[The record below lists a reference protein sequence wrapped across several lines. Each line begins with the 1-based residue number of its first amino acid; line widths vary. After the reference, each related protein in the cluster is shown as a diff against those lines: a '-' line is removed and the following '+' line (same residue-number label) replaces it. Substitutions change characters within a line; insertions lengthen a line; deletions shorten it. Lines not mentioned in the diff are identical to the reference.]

1 MQTPILG
8 IKICNTITSRSFR
21 NEKVGITK
29 KNHSYHLI
37 KIFSQPGSIQLII
50 KLFTGAENRVP
61 EIWKKNLITT
71 NKSYVLLAHSNSSTH
86 RMIDNGSVIISS
98 KARLLLI
105 FSKCNSKYALPKD
118 WIEMMSSATYQA
130 NIGM

>member
-29 KNHSYHLI
+29 KNHSYSSTYHLI

-61 EIWKKNLITT
+61 EI
-71 NKSYVLLAHSNSSTH
+71 
-86 RMIDNGSVIISS
+86 
-98 KARLLLI
+98 
-105 FSKCNSKYALPKD
+105 
-118 WIEMMSSATYQA
+118 
-130 NIGM
+130 